1 MNMIILFE
9 FKTCPIIWKF
19 QLQDG
24 EDYVECD
31 EFIFEICG
39 NEDLHREKD
48 ELFQL
53 FKVSNTPVNRENI
66 DHTTNAYG
74 YQLID
79 FCRNNNMF
87 ILNGRL
93 NHDTPK
99 LTCKNSSMV
108 DYMISTVHNFGILL
122 SLTVHDFDSL
132 YSDAHYPISLY
143 LKLNKQVYGHDCRQN
158 SETEPQVRLWDS
170 DKKRIILLEFKLWRN
185 FENNFKFRRL
195 DPRMFNNTRVHK

>member
-1 MNMIILFE
+1 MNSKHVLLFGN
-9 FKTCPIIWKF
+9 FNSRTAKIA
-19 QLQDG
+19 
-24 EDYVECD
+24 DYVECD

-108 DYMISTVHNFGILL
+108 DYMISTAHNFGILL

-132 YSDAHYPISLY
+132 YSDAHYPISLS

-158 SETEPQVRLWDS
+158 SETEPQVQ
-170 DKKRIILLEFKLWRN
+170 
-185 FENNFKFRRL
+185 
-195 DPRMFNNTRVHK
+195 